1 MYGASSGRLFV
12 GQSHEIDDERPQSHK
27 DNMNVYLHEV
37 DRVLDPTASK
47 IIEAVR
53 PQRNI
58 NAFKHQT
65 IGQLTQANA
74 SG

>member
-1 MYGASSGRLFV
+1 MYGASSGRFFV

-27 DNMNVYLHEV
+27 DYMHYMHEV

-58 NAFKHQT
+58 SAFKHPNHW
-65 IGQLTQANA
+65 QLTQANA